1 MSTESSNATF
11 SCVLHAWQAHEK
23 ELSGYLMHRLGDRY
37 LTDDLLQEI
46 LLKAMRQEKGF
57 CAIAQKRAWL
67 FQVARNLL
75 VDRARLQKSEVEV
88 DADLPQQ
95 EDERAPVE
103 ALDTCL
109 ARNLAELAP
118 EDSAIIEQ
126 CDLLGMKQRDYADAH
141 GLSLAAVK
149 SRLLRARQRLR
160 DNLVRNCQVRFDA
173 AGQVCCH
180 VPRDTP
186 TR

>member
-23 ELSGYLMHRLGDRY
+23 ELSGYLMHRLGDRH
-37 LTDDLLQEI
+37 LADDLLQEI
-46 LLKAMRQEKGF
+46 LLKVMRQEKGF
-57 CAIAQKRAWL
+57 CAITQKRAWL

-88 DADLPQQ
+88 DADLPQH

-118 EDSAIIEQ
+118 EDSEIIEQ
-126 CDLLGMKQRDYADAH
+126 CDLLGIKQRDFADAR